1 MNNHLKGLL
10 IAFFGIVILTP
21 DAVLVRLADS
31 NSWTVLFWRGIFF
44 ATGIIVILLLTYR
57 SKAVNELINIG
68 KGGVLIGILTALGGT
83 SFILAIHYTSIAKTL
98 VIISTSPIMVA
109 IISLLM
115 LKEKPE
121 FYTWISMIIVF
132 IGIYI
137 VMAGDSGGMNL
148 MGNFFALVSVII
160 GGFSFTLLRKYKN
173 VNMVP
178 AMAVNGIVIA
188 FIGFIFAD
196 SLVLSSQSMLY
207 IFASGI
213 VLAVSFSLITIA
225 PQYIPAPEVAMFFPL
240 GTVLGTL
247 LAWIV
252 IKEEPSSNALIGGA
266 IVIITL
272 FSHAWYSAK
281 SYQKVNNK
289 PIAK

>member
-1 MNNHLKGLL
+1 
-10 IAFFGIVILTP
+10 
-21 DAVLVRLADS
+21 
-31 NSWTVLFWRGIFF
+31 
-44 ATGIIVILLLTYR
+44 LLLTYR

-109 IISLLM
+109 IISLFM

-148 MGNFFALVSVII
+148 MGNFFALASVII

-188 FIGFIFAD
+188 FIGFVFAD

-247 LAWIV
+247 IAWIV

-272 FSHAWYSAK
+272 FTHAWYSAT

-289 PIAK
+289 HS

>member
-31 NSWTVLFWRGIFF
+31 NSWTVLFWRGLFF
-44 ATGIIVILLLTYR
+44 AIGIIVILLLTYR
-57 SKAVNELINIG
+57 SKAVNELISIG

-109 IISLLM
+109 IISWFM

-148 MGNFFALVSVII
+148 MGNFFALASVII

-178 AMAVNGIVIA
+178 AMAVNGIMIA
-188 FIGFIFAD
+188 FIGFVFAD

-247 LAWIV
+247 IAWIV
-252 IKEEPSSNALIGGA
+252 LKEEPSSNALIGGA

-272 FSHAWYSAK
+272 FTHAWHSAT
-281 SYQKVNNK
+281 SYQKVNNTY
-289 PIAK
+289 IAK

>member
-1 MNNHLKGLL
+1 VNNHLKGLL

-247 LAWIV
+247 IAWIV
-252 IKEEPSSNALIGGA
+252 LKEEPSSNALIGGA

-272 FSHAWYSAK
+272 FSHAWYSAI

>member
-1 MNNHLKGLL
+1 MFSVNSHLKGLL

-44 ATGIIVILLLTYR
+44 AAGIIVILLITYR

-68 KGGVLIGILTALGGT
+68 KGGVLIGLLTALGGT

-98 VIISTSPIMVA
+98 VIISISPIMVA
-109 IISLLM
+109 IVSLIM
-115 LKEKPE
+115 LKEKLAL
-121 FYTWISMIIVF
+121 YTWLSMILVF

-137 VMAGDSGGMNL
+137 VMSGDTSGMNL
-148 MGNFFALVSVII
+148 MGNLFALAAVVI

-178 AMAVNGIVIA
+178 AMAVNGIAIA
-188 FIGFIFAD
+188 LIGFVFAD

-207 IFASGI
+207 ILASGV

-240 GTVLGTL
+240 GTILGTL
-247 LAWIV
+247 MAWIV
-252 IKEEPSSNALIGGA
+252 VKEQPPSNALIGGS
-266 IVIITL
+266 IVIVTL
-272 FSHAWYSAK
+272 FCHAWYSTKLA
-281 SYQKVNNK
+281 QKLK
-289 PIAK
+289 

>member
-148 MGNFFALVSVII
+148 MGNFFALASVII

-247 LAWIV
+247 IAWIV
-252 IKEEPSSNALIGGA
+252 LKEEPSSNALIGGA

-272 FSHAWYSAK
+272 FSHAWYSAT
-281 SYQKVNNK
+281 SYQNVNNK
-289 PIAK
+289 YIAK

>member
-1 MNNHLKGLL
+1 MNSHLKGLL
-10 IAFFGIVILTP
+10 IAFFGILILTP

-44 ATGIIVILLLTYR
+44 AAGIIVILLITYR

-68 KGGVLIGILTALGGT
+68 KGGVLIGLLTALGGT

-98 VIISTSPIMVA
+98 VIISISPIMVA
-109 IISLLM
+109 IVSLIM
-115 LKEKPE
+115 LKEKPAL
-121 FYTWISMIIVF
+121 YTWLSMIIVF

-137 VMAGDSGGMNL
+137 VMAGDKSGMNL
-148 MGNFFALVSVII
+148 MGNLFALTSVIV

-178 AMAVNGIVIA
+178 AMAVNGVAIA
-188 FIGFIFAD
+188 LIGFVFAD

-207 IFASGI
+207 ILASGI

-247 LAWIV
+247 MAWII
-252 IKEEPSSNALIGGA
+252 IKEEPSGNALIGGS

-272 FSHAWYSAK
+272 FCHAWYSAK
-281 SYQKVNNK
+281 LSSK
-289 PIAK
+289 

>member
-1 MNNHLKGLL
+1 MNSHLKGLL

-31 NSWTVLFWRGIFF
+31 DSWTVLFWRGIFF
-44 ATGIIVILLLTYR
+44 AAGIIVILLITYR

-68 KGGVLIGILTALGGT
+68 KGGVLIGLLTALGGT

-98 VIISTSPIMVA
+98 VIISISPIMVA
-109 IISLLM
+109 IVSLIM
-115 LKEKPE
+115 LKEKPAL
-121 FYTWISMIIVF
+121 YTWLSMIIVF

-137 VMAGDSGGMNL
+137 VMAGDKSGMNL
-148 MGNFFALVSVII
+148 MGNLFALTSVIV

-178 AMAVNGIVIA
+178 AMAVNGVAIA
-188 FIGFIFAD
+188 LIGFVFAD

-207 IFASGI
+207 ILASGI

-247 LAWIV
+247 MAWIV
-252 IKEEPSSNALIGGA
+252 VKEQPPSNALIGGS
-266 IVIITL
+266 IVIVTL
-272 FSHAWYSAK
+272 FCHAWYSTKLAQNLK
-281 SYQKVNNK
+281 
-289 PIAK
+289 

>member
-44 ATGIIVILLLTYR
+44 AIGIIVILLLTYR

-109 IISLLM
+109 IISLFM

-148 MGNFFALVSVII
+148 MGNFFALASVII

-188 FIGFIFAD
+188 FIGFVFAD

-247 LAWIV
+247 IAWIV
-252 IKEEPSSNALIGGA
+252 LKEEPSSNALIGGA

-272 FSHAWYSAK
+272 FSHAWYSAT

-289 PIAK
+289 HIAK

>member
-1 MNNHLKGLL
+1 VFSVNSHLKGLL

-44 ATGIIVILLLTYR
+44 AAGIIVILLITYR

-68 KGGVLIGILTALGGT
+68 KGGVLIGLLTALGGT

-98 VIISTSPIMVA
+98 VIISISPIMVA
-109 IISLLM
+109 IVSLIM
-115 LKEKPE
+115 LKEKPAL
-121 FYTWISMIIVF
+121 YTWLSMIIVF

-137 VMAGDSGGMNL
+137 VMAGDKSGVNL
-148 MGNFFALVSVII
+148 MGNLFALTSVIV

-178 AMAVNGIVIA
+178 AMAVNGIAIA
-188 FIGFIFAD
+188 FIGFVFAD

-213 VLAVSFSLITIA
+213 VLSVSFSLITIA

-247 LAWIV
+247 IAWIV
-252 IKEEPSSNALIGGA
+252 IKEEPSGNALIGGS

-272 FSHAWYSAK
+272 FCHAWYSAK
-281 SYQKVNNK
+281 LSSK
-289 PIAK
+289 

>member
-68 KGGVLIGILTALGGT
+68 KGGVLIGILTALSGT

-148 MGNFFALVSVII
+148 MGNFFALTSVII

-247 LAWIV
+247 IAWIV
-252 IKEEPSSNALIGGA
+252 LKEEPSSNALIGGA

-272 FSHAWYSAK
+272 FSHAWYSAT

-289 PIAK
+289 HIAK

>member
-1 MNNHLKGLL
+1 VFSVNSHLKGLL

-31 NSWTVLFWRGIFF
+31 DSWTVLFWRGIFF
-44 ATGIIVILLLTYR
+44 AAGIIVILLITYR

-68 KGGVLIGILTALGGT
+68 KGGVLIGLLTALGGT

-98 VIISTSPIMVA
+98 VIISISPIMVA
-109 IISLLM
+109 IVSLIM
-115 LKEKPE
+115 LKEKPAL
-121 FYTWISMIIVF
+121 YTWLSMIIVF

-137 VMAGDSGGMNL
+137 VMAGDKSGMNL
-148 MGNFFALVSVII
+148 MGNLFALTSVIV

-178 AMAVNGIVIA
+178 AMAVNGIAIA
-188 FIGFIFAD
+188 FIGFVFAD

-213 VLAVSFSLITIA
+213 VLSVSFSLITIA

-247 LAWIV
+247 IAWIV
-252 IKEEPSSNALIGGA
+252 IKEEPSGNALIGGS

-272 FSHAWYSAK
+272 FCHAWYSAK
-281 SYQKVNNK
+281 LSSK
-289 PIAK
+289 

>member
-1 MNNHLKGLL
+1 VFGVNSHLKGLL
-10 IAFFGIVILTP
+10 IAFFGILILSP
-21 DAVLVRLADS
+21 DAVFVRLADS
-31 NSWTVLFWRGIFF
+31 NSWTVLFWRGLFF
-44 ATGIIVILLLTYR
+44 AAGIVVILLLTYR

-68 KGGVLIGILTALGGT
+68 KGGMLIGLLTALGGT
-83 SFILAIHYTSIAKTL
+83 SFVLAIHYTSIAKAL
-98 VIISTSPIMVA
+98 VIISISPIVVA
-109 IISLLM
+109 IVSLIM
-115 LKEKPE
+115 LKEKPTL
-121 FYTWISMIIVF
+121 FTWLSMILVF

-137 VMAGDSGGMNL
+137 VMSGDTSGVNL
-148 MGNFFALVSVII
+148 LGNFFALISVIV

-178 AMAVNGIVIA
+178 AMAVNGIVVA
-188 FIGFIFAD
+188 LIGFLFAD

-207 IFASGI
+207 ILASGI

-247 LAWIV
+247 MAWIV
-252 IKEEPSSNALIGGA
+252 VNEQPSSNALIGGS

-272 FSHAWYSAK
+272 FCHAWYSTKLAQNLK
-281 SYQKVNNK
+281 
-289 PIAK
+289 

>member
-247 LAWIV
+247 IAWIV
-252 IKEEPSSNALIGGA
+252 LKEEPSSNALIGGA

-272 FSHAWYSAK
+272 FSHAWYSAT
-281 SYQKVNNK
+281 SYQNVNNK
-289 PIAK
+289 YIAK

>member
-1 MNNHLKGLL
+1 VFSLNSHLKGLL

-31 NSWTVLFWRGIFF
+31 DSWTVLFWRGIFF
-44 ATGIIVILLLTYR
+44 ATGIIVILLITYR

-68 KGGVLIGILTALGGT
+68 KGGVLIGLLTALGGT

-98 VIISTSPIMVA
+98 VIISISPIMVA
-109 IISLLM
+109 IVSLIM
-115 LKEKPE
+115 LKEKPAL
-121 FYTWISMIIVF
+121 YTWLSMIIVF

-137 VMAGDSGGMNL
+137 VMAGDKSGMNL
-148 MGNFFALVSVII
+148 MGNLFALTSVIV

-178 AMAVNGIVIA
+178 AMAVNGIAIA
-188 FIGFIFAD
+188 LIGFVFAD

-207 IFASGI
+207 ILASGI

-247 LAWIV
+247 MAWII
-252 IKEEPSSNALIGGA
+252 IKEEPSGNALIGGS

-272 FSHAWYSAK
+272 FCHAWYSAK
-281 SYQKVNNK
+281 LSSK
-289 PIAK
+289 

>member
-272 FSHAWYSAK
+272 FTHAWYSAT

-289 PIAK
+289 HIAK

>member
-1 MNNHLKGLL
+1 MNSHLKGLL
-10 IAFFGIVILTP
+10 IAFFGILILSP
-21 DAVLVRLADS
+21 DAVFVRLADS
-31 NSWTVLFWRGIFF
+31 NSWTVLFWRGLFF
-44 ATGIIVILLLTYR
+44 AAGIVVILLLTYR

-68 KGGVLIGILTALGGT
+68 KGGMLIGLLTALGGT
-83 SFILAIHYTSIAKTL
+83 SFILAIHYTSIAKAL
-98 VIISTSPIMVA
+98 VIISISPIVVA
-109 IISLLM
+109 IVSLIM
-115 LKEKPE
+115 LKEKPAL
-121 FYTWISMIIVF
+121 YTWLSMILVF

-137 VMAGDSGGMNL
+137 VMSGDTSGVNL
-148 MGNFFALVSVII
+148 LGNLFAIISVIV

-178 AMAVNGIVIA
+178 AMAVNGIVVA
-188 FIGFIFAD
+188 LIGFLFAD

-207 IFASGI
+207 ILASGI

-247 LAWIV
+247 MAWIV
-252 IKEEPSSNALIGGA
+252 VNEQPSGNALIGGS

-272 FSHAWYSAK
+272 FCHAWYSTKLAQNLK
-281 SYQKVNNK
+281 
-289 PIAK
+289 

>member
-1 MNNHLKGLL
+1 VNNHLKGLL

-247 LAWIV
+247 IAWIV
-252 IKEEPSSNALIGGA
+252 LKEEPSSNALIGGA

-272 FSHAWYSAK
+272 FSHAWYSAT

-289 PIAK
+289 HIAK

>member
-1 MNNHLKGLL
+1 MFSLNSHLKGLL

-44 ATGIIVILLLTYR
+44 AAGIIVILLITYR

-68 KGGVLIGILTALGGT
+68 KGGVLIGLLTALGGT

-98 VIISTSPIMVA
+98 VIISISPIMVA
-109 IISLLM
+109 IVSLIM
-115 LKEKPE
+115 LKEKPAL
-121 FYTWISMIIVF
+121 YTWLSMIIVF

-137 VMAGDSGGMNL
+137 VMAGDKSGVNL
-148 MGNFFALVSVII
+148 MGNLFALTSVIV

-178 AMAVNGIVIA
+178 AMAVNGIAIA
-188 FIGFIFAD
+188 FIGFVFAD

-207 IFASGI
+207 ILASGI

-247 LAWIV
+247 MAWII
-252 IKEEPSSNALIGGA
+252 IKEEPSGNALIGGS

-272 FSHAWYSAK
+272 FCHAWYSAK
-281 SYQKVNNK
+281 LSSK
-289 PIAK
+289 

>member
-31 NSWTVLFWRGIFF
+31 DSWTVLFWRGIFF
-44 ATGIIVILLLTYR
+44 ASGIIVILLLTYR
-57 SKAVNELINIG
+57 SKAVNELISIG

-83 SFILAIHYTSIAKTL
+83 SFILAIHYTTIAKTL
-98 VIISTSPIMVA
+98 VIISISPIMVA
-109 IISLLM
+109 IISLIM

-121 FYTWISMIIVF
+121 FYTWLSMIIVF

-137 VMAGDSGGMNL
+137 VMAGDSSGMNL
-148 MGNFFALVSVII
+148 MGNFFALASVII

-188 FIGFIFAD
+188 FIGFVFAD

-247 LAWIV
+247 IAWIV

-272 FSHAWYSAK
+272 FTHAWHSATRYK
-281 SYQKVNNK
+281 KVNNK
-289 PIAK
+289 HIAK

>member
-83 SFILAIHYTSIAKTL
+83 SFILAIHYTSIDKTL
-98 VIISTSPIMVA
+98 LIISTSPIMVA

-225 PQYIPAPEVAMFFPL
+225 PQYIPAHEVAMFFPL

-289 PIAK
+289 HIAK

>member
-1 MNNHLKGLL
+1 MNSHLKGLL

-44 ATGIIVILLLTYR
+44 AAGIIVILLITYR

-68 KGGVLIGILTALGGT
+68 KGGVLIGLLTALGGT

-98 VIISTSPIMVA
+98 VIISISPIMVA
-109 IISLLM
+109 IVSLIM
-115 LKEKPE
+115 LKEKPAL
-121 FYTWISMIIVF
+121 YTWLSMILVF

-137 VMAGDSGGMNL
+137 VMSGDTSGMNL
-148 MGNFFALVSVII
+148 MGNLFALAAVVI

-178 AMAVNGIVIA
+178 AMAVNGIAIA
-188 FIGFIFAD
+188 LIGFVFAD

-207 IFASGI
+207 ILARGV

-240 GTVLGTL
+240 GTILGTL
-247 LAWIV
+247 MAWIV
-252 IKEEPSSNALIGGA
+252 VKEQPPSNALIGGS
-266 IVIITL
+266 IVIVTL
-272 FSHAWYSAK
+272 FCHAWYSTK
-281 SYQKVNNK
+281 LTQKLK
-289 PIAK
+289 

>member
-1 MNNHLKGLL
+1 MNTHLKGLL
-10 IAFFGIVILTP
+10 IAFFGILILTP

-44 ATGIIVILLLTYR
+44 ATGIIVILLITYR
-57 SKAVNELINIG
+57 SKAINELINIG
-68 KGGVLIGILTALGGT
+68 KEGVLIGLLTALGGT

-98 VIISTSPIMVA
+98 VIISISPIMVA
-109 IISLLM
+109 IVSLFM
-115 LKEKPE
+115 LKEKPSL
-121 FYTWISMIIVF
+121 YTWLSMIVVF
-132 IGIYI
+132 FGIYI
-137 VMAGDSGGMNL
+137 VMSGDTSGMNL
-148 MGNFFALVSVII
+148 MGNFFALAAVVV

-188 FIGFIFAD
+188 LIGFVFAD

-207 IFASGI
+207 ILASGV

-252 IKEEPSSNALIGGA
+252 VKEQPSSNALIGGS
-266 IVIITL
+266 IVIVTL
-272 FSHAWYSAK
+272 FCHAWYSTKLA
-281 SYQKVNNK
+281 QKLK
-289 PIAK
+289 

>member
-1 MNNHLKGLL
+1 MNSHLKGLL
-10 IAFFGIVILTP
+10 IAFFGILILTP

-44 ATGIIVILLLTYR
+44 AAGIIVILLITYR

-68 KGGVLIGILTALGGT
+68 KGGVLIGLLTALGGT

-98 VIISTSPIMVA
+98 VIISISPIMVA
-109 IISLLM
+109 IVSLIM
-115 LKEKPE
+115 LKEKPAL
-121 FYTWISMIIVF
+121 YTWLSMILVF

-137 VMAGDSGGMNL
+137 VMSGDTSGMNL
-148 MGNFFALVSVII
+148 MGNLFALAAVVI

-188 FIGFIFAD
+188 LIGFVFTD

-207 IFASGI
+207 ILASGV

-247 LAWIV
+247 MAWLV
-252 IKEEPSSNALIGGA
+252 VKEQPSSNALIGGS
-266 IVIITL
+266 IVIVTL
-272 FSHAWYSAK
+272 FCHACYSTKLAQNLK
-281 SYQKVNNK
+281 
-289 PIAK
+289 

>member
-1 MNNHLKGLL
+1 MNSHLKGLL
-10 IAFFGIVILTP
+10 IAFFGIVILAP

-31 NSWTVLFWRGIFF
+31 DSWTVLFWRGIFF
-44 ATGIIVILLLTYR
+44 AAGIIVILLITYR

-68 KGGVLIGILTALGGT
+68 KGGVLIGLLTALGGT

-98 VIISTSPIMVA
+98 VIISISPIMVA
-109 IISLLM
+109 IISLIM
-115 LKEKPE
+115 LKEKPAL
-121 FYTWISMIIVF
+121 YTWLSMIIVF
-132 IGIYI
+132 VGIYI
-137 VMAGDSGGMNL
+137 VMAGDKSGMNL
-148 MGNFFALVSVII
+148 MGNLFALTSVIV

-178 AMAVNGIVIA
+178 AMAVNGITIA
-188 FIGFIFAD
+188 FIGLIFAD

-207 IFASGI
+207 ILGSGI

-247 LAWIV
+247 IAWIV
-252 IKEEPSSNALIGGA
+252 IKEQPSSNALIGGS
-266 IVIITL
+266 IVIVTL
-272 FSHAWYSAK
+272 FCHAWHS
-281 SYQKVNNK
+281 NK
-289 PIAK
+289 LTQNLK

>member
-1 MNNHLKGLL
+1 VNNHLKGLL

-44 ATGIIVILLLTYR
+44 AIGIIVILLLTYR

-109 IISLLM
+109 IISLFM

-148 MGNFFALVSVII
+148 MGNFFALASVII

-247 LAWIV
+247 IAWIV
-252 IKEEPSSNALIGGA
+252 LKEEPSSNALIGGA

-272 FSHAWYSAK
+272 FSHAWYSAT
-281 SYQKVNNK
+281 SYQNVNNK
-289 PIAK
+289 YIAK

>member
-1 MNNHLKGLL
+1 VNSHLKGLL

-31 NSWTVLFWRGIFF
+31 DSWTVLFWRGIFF
-44 ATGIIVILLLTYR
+44 ATGIIVILLITYR

-68 KGGVLIGILTALGGT
+68 KGGVLIGLLTALGGT

-98 VIISTSPIMVA
+98 VIISISPIVVA
-109 IISLLM
+109 IVSLIM
-115 LKEKPE
+115 LKEKPAL
-121 FYTWISMIIVF
+121 FTWLSMILVF

-137 VMAGDSGGMNL
+137 VMAGDKSGMNL
-148 MGNFFALVSVII
+148 MGNLFALTSVII

-173 VNMVP
+173 INMVP
-178 AMAVNGIVIA
+178 AMAVNGITIA

-207 IFASGI
+207 IFGSGM

-247 LAWIV
+247 IAWIV
-252 IKEEPSSNALIGGA
+252 IKEEPSGNALIGGS

-272 FSHAWYSAK
+272 FCHAWYSAK
-281 SYQKVNNK
+281 LSPK
-289 PIAK
+289 

>member
-1 MNNHLKGLL
+1 MNSHLKGLL

-44 ATGIIVILLLTYR
+44 AAGIIVILLITYR

-68 KGGVLIGILTALGGT
+68 KGGVLIGLLTALGGT

-98 VIISTSPIMVA
+98 IIISISPIMVA
-109 IISLLM
+109 IVSLIM
-115 LKEKPE
+115 LKEKPAL
-121 FYTWISMIIVF
+121 YTWLSMILVF

-137 VMAGDSGGMNL
+137 VMSGDTSGMNL
-148 MGNFFALVSVII
+148 MGNLFALAAVVI

-178 AMAVNGIVIA
+178 AMAVNGIAIA
-188 FIGFIFAD
+188 LIGFVFAD

-207 IFASGI
+207 ILASGV

-247 LAWIV
+247 MAWIV
-252 IKEEPSSNALIGGA
+252 VKEQPPSNALIGGS
-266 IVIITL
+266 IVIVTL
-272 FSHAWYSAK
+272 FCHAWYSTK
-281 SYQKVNNK
+281 LTQKLK
-289 PIAK
+289 